1 MKHKFLF
8 SVFIIFFILVF
19 VALGSWQIV
28 RLNWKNNLILEIEN
42 SLKNP
47 PVELTNSNVENYLKI
62 KTSGSID
69 LEKQIYLYNLND
81 TGTPGFE
88 VINPIL
94 INDTNYLINRGWIPF
109 EKKNSQEINVF
120 DENDIIG
127 TLKLQGRKNIFKP
140 DNNLEENYWF
150 SLNRED
156 ILKFT
161 GKEFSKYIGNKYSVA
176 VSNGSV
182 ALEIALKALN
192 LNKNDQVIVTP
203 RSFIISAS
211 CVINC
216 GLKPVFAD
224 VDHNGNLSME
234 GIKKVYSNKIKAIIV
249 VHLNGMP
256 CELDPII
263 KFSKKFKLKIIED
276 CSQAHGAEYNKRSV
290 GSFGDI
296 STWSFCQDKIITT
309 GGEGGMISTNDKKLW
324 EKCWSHKDHG
334 KDYYSVFYKKH
345 KLGFKWLHEN
355 YGTNHRMTE
364 FQAAIGRYQLKYL
377 DTQIPY

>member
-47 PVELTNSNVENYLKI
+47 PVELTNSNAENYLKI

-109 EKKNSQEINVF
+109 EKKNSQEINIF

-140 DNNLEENYWF
+140 DNDLEENYWF

-156 ILKFT
+156 IFKFT
-161 GKEFSKYIGNKYSVA
+161 GKEFSKYIIY
-176 VSNGSV
+176 
-182 ALEIALKALN
+182 L
-192 LNKNDQVIVTP
+192 
-203 RSFIISAS
+203 
-211 CVINC
+211 
-216 GLKPVFAD
+216 
-224 VDHNGNLSME
+224 NGNYQVPKP
-234 GIKKVYSNKIKAIIV
+234 KKITANISNNHKKYAMTWFSLAISI
-249 VHLNGMP
+249 L
-256 CELDPII
+256 LLYLY
-263 KFSKKFKLKIIED
+263 FRKK
-276 CSQAHGAEYNKRSV
+276 
-290 GSFGDI
+290 
-296 STWSFCQDKIITT
+296 
-309 GGEGGMISTNDKKLW
+309 
-324 EKCWSHKDHG
+324 
-334 KDYYSVFYKKH
+334 
-345 KLGFKWLHEN
+345 N
-355 YGTNHRMTE
+355 Y
-364 FQAAIGRYQLKYL
+364 
-377 DTQIPY
+377 

>member
-8 SVFIIFFILVF
+8 SVFVIFFISVF

-140 DNNLEENYWF
+140 DNDLEENYWF

-161 GKEFSKYIGNKYSVA
+161 GKEFSKYIIY
-176 VSNGSV
+176 
-182 ALEIALKALN
+182 L
-192 LNKNDQVIVTP
+192 
-203 RSFIISAS
+203 
-211 CVINC
+211 
-216 GLKPVFAD
+216 
-224 VDHNGNLSME
+224 NGNYQVPKP
-234 GIKKVYSNKIKAIIV
+234 KKITANISNNHQKYALTWFSLAISI
-249 VHLNGMP
+249 L
-256 CELDPII
+256 LLYLY
-263 KFSKKFKLKIIED
+263 FRKK
-276 CSQAHGAEYNKRSV
+276 
-290 GSFGDI
+290 
-296 STWSFCQDKIITT
+296 
-309 GGEGGMISTNDKKLW
+309 
-324 EKCWSHKDHG
+324 
-334 KDYYSVFYKKH
+334 
-345 KLGFKWLHEN
+345 N
-355 YGTNHRMTE
+355 Y
-364 FQAAIGRYQLKYL
+364 
-377 DTQIPY
+377 

>member
-109 EKKNSQEINVF
+109 EKKNYQESNVF

-140 DNNLEENYWF
+140 DNDLEENYWF

-161 GKEFSKYIGNKYSVA
+161 GKEFSKYIIY
-176 VSNGSV
+176 
-182 ALEIALKALN
+182 L
-192 LNKNDQVIVTP
+192 
-203 RSFIISAS
+203 
-211 CVINC
+211 
-216 GLKPVFAD
+216 
-224 VDHNGNLSME
+224 NGNYQSP
-234 GIKKVYSNKIKAIIV
+234 IPKKITANISNNHQKYALTWFSLAISI
-249 VHLNGMP
+249 L
-256 CELDPII
+256 LLYLY
-263 KFSKKFKLKIIED
+263 FRKK
-276 CSQAHGAEYNKRSV
+276 
-290 GSFGDI
+290 
-296 STWSFCQDKIITT
+296 
-309 GGEGGMISTNDKKLW
+309 
-324 EKCWSHKDHG
+324 
-334 KDYYSVFYKKH
+334 
-345 KLGFKWLHEN
+345 N
-355 YGTNHRMTE
+355 Y
-364 FQAAIGRYQLKYL
+364 
-377 DTQIPY
+377 